1 MKTID
6 DIVFGNLQYNHSWV
20 KKEDLFFG
28 NENRQIIVV
37 VEAYTNQEILDIQRQ
52 QYLIYQQKKNEY
64 VNKIPKVLLRY
75 YLDNYDLISMEMD
88 IPELINKEN
97 INEQLII
104 KLIKINDVYFARNG
118 RYGWLCD
125 CAWDEEHGLCILL
138 SEKAP
143 CIKEQDYLI

>member
-6 DIVFGNLQYNHSWV
+6 DIVFGNLQYNHSWK
-20 KKEDLFFG
+20 KKEDLFLKS
-28 NENRQIIVV
+28 ENRQIMVV
-37 VEAYTNQEILDIQRQ
+37 VEAYANQEILDIQRQ

-88 IPELINKEN
+88 IPEMINKEN

-138 SEKAP
+138 SGKEP

>member
-52 QYLIYQQKKNEY
+52 QYLIYQK
-64 VNKIPKVLLRY
+64 
-75 YLDNYDLISMEMD
+75 
-88 IPELINKEN
+88 
-97 INEQLII
+97 
-104 KLIKINDVYFARNG
+104 
-118 RYGWLCD
+118 
-125 CAWDEEHGLCILL
+125 
-138 SEKAP
+138 
-143 CIKEQDYLI
+143 